1 MIPERSS
8 AALSAKSVFFEEY
21 NDIDI
26 YIEDTAVGYVK
37 LFTEI
42 FSRLFEG
49 EYRIS
54 NVYPLG
60 GRSAVIEECERWQG
74 EVSRPS
80 LYIIDGDMYLLTKEE
95 KAELDGL
102 YILPM
107 YCIENILIDEAAL
120 IELLNEEET
129 IKLKNQL
136 KTEFNFEDW
145 LTENISILT
154 NLFIEY
160 AVCFDL
166 CPEIQT
172 VAYPVSNL
180 VSSKMGELDVVKVN
194 RRIEELK
201 NQIISIAGEEV
212 YYQRR
217 EVFFDKVD
225 SCTDSICKYISGKD
239 YLMPLMLTR
248 ARSMVRTKIPNLN
261 FKLRL
266 AMKCDLNPIAEC
278 KNYIVG

>member
-60 GRSAVIEECERWQG
+60 GRGAVLEECERWQG
-74 EVSRPS
+74 KFSRPS

-95 KAELDGL
+95 KVQLDGL

-107 YCIENILIDEAAL
+107 YCIENMLIDEAAL
-120 IELLNEEET
+120 IEVLNEEET
-129 IKLKNQL
+129 VRLKNQIKL
-136 KTEFNFEDW
+136 DFDFNHW
-145 LTENISILT
+145 LAINISSLTE
-154 NLFIEY
+154 LFIEY
-160 AVCFDL
+160 AVCFEL
-166 CPEIQT
+166 CPEMQT

-180 VSSKMGELDVVKVN
+180 VSSNRGELDEVKVN
-194 RRIEELK
+194 SRIEELK
-201 NQIISIAGEEV
+201 NKIIGIVGEEV

-217 EVFFDKVD
+217 VVLAGKVNG
-225 SCTDSICKYISGKD
+225 CTDLICKYISGKD
-239 YLMPLMLTR
+239 YLIPLMLTR
-248 ARSMVRTKIPNLN
+248 ARSVVKTKIPNLN

-266 AMKCDLNPIAEC
+266 AMKCDLSPIVEC
-278 KNYIVG
+278 KTCVVG